1 MEKETLFIVTFV
13 HRSKEAI
20 MWIKKTL
27 WIMLSVTCLC
37 GTLQAQTDTVEQKS
51 PITPE
56 EQFVR
61 AIRTTGAVY
70 SNLQRYFVDTIDLEK
85 INAIALNKMLEL
97 LDPYTQYMTKSEVQS
112 FSESTTGNYGGVG
125 AIISQRPDTTVI
137 FNEPFEGQ
145 PAALA
150 GIKAGDRILSI
161 DNKNFTHAFT
171 PEVSKALRGPEGSM
185 IHVEVMR
192 KGVKEP
198 LSFNFKRKEVYIS
211 PVAYAGMID
220 DGIALIRLSS
230 FMQDAGT
237 EFRKTFTDLL
247 NKEHPKAFIL
257 DLRGNGGGVLQS
269 SVELVSMFV
278 PRGTAVVSVKGRKG
292 AENISDAVY
301 KTTSNPVAPDIPMV
315 VLIDE
320 ETASS
325 SEIVAGAFQDLDRA
339 VIMGTRSYGKGL
351 VQSTIRM
358 PDDAMLKLTTAHY
371 YTPSGRSIQKVQYDH
386 LGKSDSILTQADSL
400 GAPYFT
406 LAGRKVYSSG
416 GITPDIPLV
425 ADSLQAFVGYL
436 AADTL
441 VFDWIVQYEREAT
454 RPIVPGSFSL
464 TEEEYDS
471 FGKMLAERAYNY
483 KPYSMYV
490 LDMLEKVLTSE
501 GSIEFNKEALS
512 AFRKRITPD
521 IKTELERNK
530 KDVKEYIEAQIV
542 LRRAYRKGFYAHML
556 PQDTQIKAAVALLN
570 NPNKMSAI
578 LSK

>member
-1 MEKETLFIVTFV
+1 
-13 HRSKEAI
+13 
-20 MWIKKTL
+20 
-27 WIMLSVTCLC
+27 MLSVTCLC

-161 DNKNFTHAFT
+161 DNKDFTHAFT

-185 IHVEVMR
+185 IHVKVMR

-358 PDDAMLKLTTAHY
+358 PEDAMLKLTTAHY

-425 ADSLQAFVGYL
+425 ADSLKAFVGYL

-454 RPIVPGSFSL
+454 RPIVPGSFAL
-464 TEEEYDS
+464 TEEEYNS
-471 FGKMLAERAYNY
+471 FGKMLTEGAYNY

-490 LDMLEKVLTSE
+490 LDMLEKVLISE
-501 GSIEFNKEALS
+501 GSIDYNKEALS

-556 PQDTQIKAAVALLN
+556 PQDTQIKAAVSLLN
-570 NPNKMSAI
+570 NPQKMSAI

>member
-1 MEKETLFIVTFV
+1 
-13 HRSKEAI
+13 
-20 MWIKKTL
+20 
-27 WIMLSVTCLC
+27 MLSVTCLC

-161 DNKNFTHAFT
+161 DNKDFAHAFT
-171 PEVSKALRGPEGSM
+171 PEVSKALRGSEGSM
-185 IHVEVMR
+185 IHVKVMR
-192 KGVKEP
+192 KGEKAP
-198 LSFNFKRKEVYIS
+198 RSFNFKRKEVYIS
-211 PVAYAGMID
+211 PVAYAGMIG

-269 SVELVSMFV
+269 SVDLVSMFV

-358 PDDAMLKLTTAHY
+358 PEDAMLKLTTAHY

-425 ADSLQAFVGYL
+425 ADSLKAFVGYL

-454 RPIVPGSFSL
+454 RPIVPGSFAL
-464 TEEEYDS
+464 TEEEYNS
-471 FGKMLAERAYNY
+471 FGKMLTEGAYNY

-501 GSIEFNKEALS
+501 GSIEYNKEALS

-556 PQDTQIKAAVALLN
+556 PQDTQIKAAVSLLN
-570 NPNKMSAI
+570 NPKKMSAI

>member
-1 MEKETLFIVTFV
+1 
-13 HRSKEAI
+13 
-20 MWIKKTL
+20 
-27 WIMLSVTCLC
+27 MLSVTCLC

-51 PITPE
+51 SITPE

-161 DNKNFTHAFT
+161 DNKDFTHAFT

-185 IHVEVMR
+185 IHVKVMR
-192 KGVKEP
+192 KGEKAP

-269 SVELVSMFV
+269 SVDLVSMFV

-358 PDDAMLKLTTAHY
+358 PEDAMLKLTTAHY

-416 GITPDIPLV
+416 GITPDISLV
-425 ADSLQAFVGYL
+425 ADSLKAFVGYL

-454 RPIVPGSFSL
+454 RPIVPGSFAL
-464 TEEEYDS
+464 TEEEYNS
-471 FGKMLAERAYNY
+471 FGKMLTEGAYNY

-501 GSIEFNKEALS
+501 GSIEYNKEALS

-556 PQDTQIKAAVALLN
+556 PQDTQIKAAVSLLN
-570 NPNKMSAI
+570 NPKKMSAI

>member
-1 MEKETLFIVTFV
+1 
-13 HRSKEAI
+13 
-20 MWIKKTL
+20 
-27 WIMLSVTCLC
+27 MLSVTCLC

-400 GAPYFT
+400 GAPYLT

-416 GITPDIPLV
+416 GITPDISLV
-425 ADSLQAFVGYL
+425 ADSLKAFVGYL

-441 VFDWIVQYEREAT
+441 VFDWIVQYEKEAT

-464 TEEEYDS
+464 TEDEYNS
-471 FGKMLAERAYNY
+471 FGKMLIERAYNY

-501 GSIEFNKEALS
+501 GSIEYNKEALS

>member
-1 MEKETLFIVTFV
+1 
-13 HRSKEAI
+13 
-20 MWIKKTL
+20 
-27 WIMLSVTCLC
+27 MLSVTCLC

-161 DNKNFTHAFT
+161 DNKDFTHAFT

-185 IHVEVMR
+185 IHVKVMR

-211 PVAYAGMID
+211 PVAYVGMID

-358 PDDAMLKLTTAHY
+358 PEDAMLKLTTAHY

-464 TEEEYDS
+464 TEDEYNS
-471 FGKMLAERAYNY
+471 FGKMLIERAYNY

-501 GSIEFNKEALS
+501 GSIEYNKEALS

>member
-1 MEKETLFIVTFV
+1 
-13 HRSKEAI
+13 
-20 MWIKKTL
+20 
-27 WIMLSVTCLC
+27 MLSVTCLC

-358 PDDAMLKLTTAHY
+358 PEDAMLKLTTAHY

-464 TEEEYDS
+464 TEDEYNS
-471 FGKMLAERAYNY
+471 FGKMLTERAYNY

-501 GSIEFNKEALS
+501 ESIDYNKEALS

>member
-1 MEKETLFIVTFV
+1 
-13 HRSKEAI
+13 
-20 MWIKKTL
+20 
-27 WIMLSVTCLC
+27 MLSVTCLC

-161 DNKNFTHAFT
+161 DNKDFTHAFT

-185 IHVEVMR
+185 IHVKVMR

-400 GAPYFT
+400 GAPYLT

-416 GITPDIPLV
+416 GITPDISLV
-425 ADSLQAFVGYL
+425 ADSLKAFVGYL

-464 TEEEYDS
+464 TEDEYDS
-471 FGKMLAERAYNY
+471 FGKMLTERAYNY

-501 GSIEFNKEALS
+501 GSIDYYKEALS
-512 AFRKRITPD
+512 TFRKRITPD

-530 KDVKEYIEAQIV
+530 KDVKEYVEAQIV
-542 LRRAYRKGFYAHML
+542 LRRAYRKGFFAHML

>member
-1 MEKETLFIVTFV
+1 
-13 HRSKEAI
+13 
-20 MWIKKTL
+20 
-27 WIMLSVTCLC
+27 MLSVTCLC

-161 DNKNFTHAFT
+161 DNKDFTHAFT

-185 IHVEVMR
+185 IHVKVMR

-400 GAPYFT
+400 GAPYLT

-416 GITPDIPLV
+416 GITPDISLV
-425 ADSLQAFVGYL
+425 ADSLKAFVGYL

-441 VFDWIVQYEREAT
+441 VFDWIVQYEKEAT

-464 TEEEYDS
+464 TEDEYNS
-471 FGKMLAERAYNY
+471 FGKMLIERAYNY
-483 KPYSMYV
+483 KPYSMYM

-501 GSIEFNKEALS
+501 GSIEYNKEALS

>member
-51 PITPE
+51 PIIPE

-161 DNKNFTHAFT
+161 DNKDFTHAFT

-185 IHVEVMR
+185 IHVKVMR

-406 LAGRKVYSSG
+406 SAGRKVYSSG

-464 TEEEYDS
+464 TEDEYDS
-471 FGKMLAERAYNY
+471 FGKMLTERAYNY

-501 GSIEFNKEALS
+501 GSIDYYKEALS
-512 AFRKRITPD
+512 TFRKRITPD

>member
-1 MEKETLFIVTFV
+1 
-13 HRSKEAI
+13 
-20 MWIKKTL
+20 
-27 WIMLSVTCLC
+27 MLSVTCLC

-51 PITPE
+51 SITPE

-171 PEVSKALRGPEGSM
+171 PEVSKGLRGPEGSM

-358 PDDAMLKLTTAHY
+358 PEDAMLKLTTAHY

-425 ADSLQAFVGYL
+425 ADSLKAFVGYL

-454 RPIVPGSFSL
+454 RPIVPGSFAL
-464 TEEEYDS
+464 TEEEYNS
-471 FGKMLAERAYNY
+471 FGKMLTEGAYNY

-501 GSIEFNKEALS
+501 GSIDYNKEALS

-556 PQDTQIKAAVALLN
+556 PQDTQIKAAVSLLN
-570 NPNKMSAI
+570 NPKKMSAI